1 FGCLLCIPYIASE
14 VIVMN
19 DIPVFGDTVS
29 ITDIQKYSVYFNA
42 GILILV
48 TLISFFIGWHMV
60 MAIGG
65 ADMPVVVS
73 MLNSYSGWATAA
85 SGFLLNNYAMIV
97 GGALIGSSG
106 AILSYIM
113 CKAMNRSFMSVI
125 FGGFGAT
132 PSKTRNQEDEG
143 PKEINPI
150 KTPELARLLMEAHNI
165 AIVPGYGMAVAKA
178 QHVVSELSNILIK
191 AGKEVRF

>member
-1 FGCLLCIPYIASE
+1 FGCLLCIPYIIFE
-14 VIVMN
+14 YLTLN
-19 DIPVFGDTVS
+19 DSTLISNLET
-29 ITDIQKYSVYFNA
+29 YSVYING
-42 GILILV
+42 GILIV
-48 TLISFFIGWHMV
+48 VIIISFFIGWHMV

-143 PKEINPI
+143 PKEANTIQ
-150 KTPELARLLMEAHNI
+150 TPELAKLLMEAHNI

-178 QHVVSELSNILIK
+178 QHVVASLAEELIK